1 MTTMSELVLGSERL
15 FALTICAY
23 RRPGME
29 EEAYHQYLSK
39 KHAPLLTDL
48 MVQKKIV
55 DYTMVR
61 GFSPSSSKEIQH

>member
-1 MTTMSELVLGSERL
+1 MAKLLENMAVKSDLVSGSERL

-23 RRPGME
+23 RKQGLDE
-29 EEAYHQYLSK
+29 EEYHQYLSE

-55 DYTMVR
+55 EYTLVC
-61 GFSPSSSKEIQH
+61 FY